1 MKTLARVIA
10 TLLIVAAGSAGAY
23 ELWDYYMLSPWTR
36 DARVRA
42 DVVTIAPDVA
52 GFVND
57 LCVKDNQLV
66 HKGDILVI
74 LDRLAT
80 KLGLYRLLW
89 HPPLARLGLFLCL
102 FSVLVLATGP

>member
-1 MKTLARVIA
+1 MLRELPIFGALAPSYLFYFLASI
-10 TLLIVAAGSAGAY
+10 LL
-23 ELWDYYMLSPWTR
+23 
-36 DARVRA
+36 
-42 DVVTIAPDVA
+42 
-52 GFVND
+52 F
-57 LCVKDNQLV
+57 
-66 HKGDILVI
+66 VI